1 MELRQ
6 LEYFITAARLGNLT
20 KAAELH
26 YVSQPNITVVI
37 KKLEEE
43 LGTKLFTREYK
54 KVTLTPKGKRF
65 YEAILPLLSNLQNIV
80 DEIKDTRDK
89 ESGTITLGIPP
100 MIGTF
105 TFAPLI
111 TYFRNTHP
119 HWELMV
125 VEDGSIGL
133 RQRLLHKELDLA
145 LVIIDKLD
153 DTIDALPLF
162 TAEHKLCVPRNHP
175 LAAKEEIPFSDLRNE
190 PLIMMRLDSFHR
202 QRIFDECAKA
212 GFAPQIALSSNHI
225 QSNIDS
231 VASGIGLSFLLDKVT
246 LHRDDVVLRSTSP
259 RMKVTVGIAWPRN
272 KYLSYASRDI
282 ISYLTDL
289 YQTGEP
295 QE

>member
-1 MELRQ
+1 M
-6 LEYFITAARLGNLT
+6 GNLT

-26 YVSQPNITVVI
+26 YVSQLNITVAI

-80 DEIKDTRDK
+80 DEIKDTRD
-89 ESGTITLGIPP
+89 
-100 MIGTF
+100 
-105 TFAPLI
+105 
-111 TYFRNTHP
+111 
-119 HWELMV
+119 
-125 VEDGSIGL
+125 
-133 RQRLLHKELDLA
+133 
-145 LVIIDKLD
+145 
-153 DTIDALPLF
+153 
-162 TAEHKLCVPRNHP
+162 
-175 LAAKEEIPFSDLRNE
+175 KEEIPFSDLRNE

-289 YQTGEP
+289 YQTEAS